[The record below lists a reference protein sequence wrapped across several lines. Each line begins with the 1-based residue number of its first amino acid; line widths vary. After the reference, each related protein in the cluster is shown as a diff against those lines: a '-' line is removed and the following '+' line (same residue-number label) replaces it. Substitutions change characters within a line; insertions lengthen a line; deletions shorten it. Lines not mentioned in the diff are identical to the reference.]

1 MVSHSKAK
9 KSKPT
14 YVYNKLDE
22 KFKLYHKL
30 HSAET
35 GQKEPL
41 QQIVSKPE
49 AGKITGV
56 LKHFNPLHHGI
67 SEPKRG
73 SAVKIDEKI
82 PPKKEIISE
91 QGNSAQKNDLGGR
104 PHHTSILD
112 RFWHFAIKPSNLCY
126 LPHLLF
132 LRIAA
137 GEYLHDAFSC

>member
-1 MVSHSKAK
+1 VVVVSHSKAK

-91 QGNSAQKNDLGGR
+91 RVHFVSPRGDKVIITDEELAGLGIR
-104 PHHTSILD
+104 SIL
-112 RFWHFAIKPSNLCY
+112 FEL
-126 LPHLLF
+126 
-132 LRIAA
+132 
-137 GEYLHDAFSC
+137 